1 MVNNEKEIQE
11 NSFAILKG
19 SEKQIK
25 WANDLRNKFINDIEK
40 MKEESKKDEGLK
52 ILNMYFYNAGIRNT
66 NITFDLIE
74 KTLNS
79 ILKQKD
85 DATFYIDN
93 RSERAIDVIITEIKT
108 NNN

>member
-1 MVNNEKEIQE
+1 MLYVVKRDGREVVFNKDKISNAIRKASKEVSKKLDHNEIINITENVYKSILKTEKSSITVEEIQ
-11 NSFAILKG
+11 N
-19 SEKQIK
+19 
-25 WANDLRNKFINDIEK
+25 
-40 MKEESKKDEGLK
+40 
-52 ILNMYFYNAGIRNT
+52 
-66 NITFDLIE
+66 LIE